1 MNQFITHQIKASIEV
16 HQAILAD
23 ATMLAIIQ
31 QSAAAAIKAY
41 RNGGKLLLAGNGG
54 SAGDAQ
60 HIAGE
65 MVNRFRFDRP
75 ALPAIS
81 LATDTSVLTAIGND
95 SSFEQLFARQ
105 VEALGAAGDVF
116 IGISTSGKSS
126 NIIRALQVCK
136 TKKIIRVGFT
146 GQGGVEMAAYCDYC
160 LIVPSRETP
169 RIQEVHILAA
179 HIFCALVEEAMF
191 GDGFCQAS
199 CD

>member
-16 HQAILAD
+16 KQAILAD
-23 ATMLAIIQ
+23 AAMLAIIQ
-31 QSAAAAIKAY
+31 QSAAAAVKAY
-41 RNGGKLLLAGNGG
+41 RNGRKLLLAGNGG

-95 SSFEQLFARQ
+95 SSFEQVFARQ

-116 IGISTSGKSS
+116 IGISTSGKSP
-126 NIIRALQVCK
+126 NIIRALQACK

-146 GQGGVEMAAYCDYC
+146 GQGGGEMAAYCDYC
-160 LIVPSRETP
+160 LVVPSRETP
-169 RIQEVHILAA
+169 RIQEAHILAA
-179 HIFCALVEEAMF
+179 HIFCALVEEEMF
-191 GDGFCQAS
+191 GKGFAT
-199 CD
+199 